1 MTVKST
7 TTVTLTVGELF
18 AAAERHVRWVAAED
32 SPLKDGYPAGRRFV
46 ENDGDP
52 DAVAVELVYTV
63 DQ

>member
-18 AAAERHVRWVAAED
+18 AAAERHVRWVTEGD
-32 SPLKDGYPAGRRFV
+32 SPLKDAVATGRRFV